1 MSTETQAEVKRAQ
14 AASAYS
20 HLTAAARAVTRPIIT
35 IILTGVIAQVVIE
48 GITPPDWF
56 IYGIAMPCI
65 LSWFG
70 DRTIQHW
77 RQRNSSPST
86 GED

>member
-1 MSTETQAEVKRAQ
+1 MTEQKTPP
-14 AASAYS
+14 AASGGPPRS
-20 HLTAAARAVTRPIIT
+20 FRSDLPTVARAVTRPIIT
-35 IILTGVIAQVVIE
+35 IIFTGVIAQVVIE

-77 RQRNSSPST
+77 RERK
-86 GED
+86 